1 MIFLDFQYPLVE
13 SMPKAASVGQKG
25 NSKVCMSISGHT
37 DLRDLDVDL
46 FEVSNQLRQ
55 NLSYTGHVKHSFNI
69 VLDFQRQ
76 LQVKYMKVEKKIY

>member
-1 MIFLDFQYPLVE
+1 
-13 SMPKAASVGQKG
+13 MPKAASAGQKG

-37 DLRDLDVDL
+37 DLRHLDVDL

-69 VLDFQRQ
+69 FLDFQRQ
-76 LQVKYMKVEKKIY
+76 LQVKYMNVEEEDLLSSI